1 MKNQNRFFLITGVV
15 SVGVGLVMSL
25 LALVS
30 CESYSSHVSFEDAG
44 NIIHNRPPLLDAIL
58 SNEIVFYGRVL
69 DLEGNPV
76 PNAEIEY
83 SSLSSRN
90 FDRVWTGG
98 IGYKRLRADF
108 DGRFEI
114 HDVGGSLFVNCTHPG
129 YYGTDDQ
136 AESSQRKFSY
146 GFQSGDDP
154 AWDLQHPAIFRLRK
168 KGVCEPL
175 YYSCGKMIN
184 QGESWTR
191 LDKGESIVINLA
203 KGRRG
208 ESDTSVSV
216 SYESDKAPEQR
227 EGYDWEYTLRI
238 PGGGFIEKQ
247 KSFDFIAPE
256 EGYKEEVKIGY
267 KKTDEAWC
275 RFKKGFYFVKFPNG
289 LYGIF
294 EIHAEPGKKGDF
306 TFRALVNP
314 NPDSRNLEYEYEKQ
328 INKNQRS
335 GSYRGRL

>member
-30 CESYSSHVSFEDAG
+30 CESYSPHVSFEDAG

-216 SYESDKAPEQR
+216 SYESDKVPEQR

-238 PGGGFIEKQ
+238 PGGGFAEK
-247 KSFDFIAPE
+247 KEWFDFIAPE
-256 EGYKEEVKIGY
+256 DGYQEEVKIGY
-267 KKTDEAWC
+267 SKDDKNWS
-275 RFKKGFYFVKFPNG
+275 RFRKRSYFVKFMNG
-289 LYGIF
+289 LYGTF

-306 TFRALVNP
+306 TFHALVNP
-314 NPDSRNLEYEYEKQ
+314 NPGSRNLEYDYNKI
-328 INKNQRS
+328 INKH
-335 GSYRGRL
+335 

>member
-1 MKNQNRFFLITGVV
+1 MILQISKRVFLTIGTTAIIAVAV
-15 SVGVGLVMSL
+15 
-25 LALVS
+25 LALAS
-30 CESYSSHVSFEDAG
+30 CGYRS
-44 NIIHNRPPLLDAIL
+44 PLLNAIL
-58 SNEIVFYGRVL
+58 SNKIVFYGQVL
-69 DLEGNPV
+69 DLEGDPV

-184 QGESWTR
+184 QGESWAR
-191 LDKGESIVINLA
+191 LDKGEGIVISLA
-203 KGRRG
+203 KGVRG

-216 SYESDKAPEQR
+216 SYESDKSPEQR

-267 KKTDEAWC
+267 KKTDEDWC
-275 RFKKGFYFVKFPNG
+275 NFKRCFYFVKFPNG

-294 EIHAEPGKKGDF
+294 EINAGVRGDGRF
-306 TFRALVNP
+306 RFRALVNP

-335 GSYRGRL
+335 GSYRGQL

>member
-1 MKNQNRFFLITGVV
+1 MNLQVKKRVFLIIGAIAIVAAA
-15 SVGVGLVMSL
+15 LL
-25 LALVS
+25 LALTSCVS
-30 CESYSSHVSFEDAG
+30 RS
-44 NIIHNRPPLLDAIL
+44 PLLDAIL
-58 SNEIVFYGRVL
+58 SNEIVFYGQVL

-76 PNAEIEY
+76 PNAEVKY
-83 SSLSSRN
+83 SSLNSGN
-90 FDRVWTGG
+90 FDDVWTKGG
-98 IGYKRLRADF
+98 SYKYTRTDEN
-108 DGRFEI
+108 GCFEI
-114 HDVGGSLFVNCTHPG
+114 FDTGGSLYVRCSHPE
-129 YYGTDDQ
+129 YYG
-136 AESSQRKFSY
+136 SSGPEGSKRKFNY
-146 GFQSGDDP
+146 GFQSGDDSV
-154 AWDLQHPAIFRLRK
+154 WGSQNPAIFRLRK
-168 KGVCEPL
+168 KGICEPL

-203 KGRRG
+203 KGVRG

-216 SYESDKAPEQR
+216 SYESDKSPEQR